1 MSSGDDVEPVDQ
13 SAAASAGADSY
24 VSLRSENGFIIN
36 DQFRKMGDPHRE
48 SRRVSDLPRE
58 TAETRLVAADDPPL
72 RDLLGDDRY
81 AATCKTQ
88 LPGYASSCN

>member
-24 VSLRSENGFIIN
+24 VCLRSENGFIIN
-36 DQFRKMGDPHRE
+36 DQFRRMGDLRE
-48 SRRVSDLPRE
+48 PRGVSDLPRE

-72 RDLLGDDRY
+72 RDLFGDDRY